1 MQITQSLP
9 VKQITLSIIS
19 PTAPEDRDAVAAWQ
33 QIRQILRQTN
43 ELELPRQSHDDI
55 IAGLRTLRESE

>member
-9 VKQITLSIIS
+9 IKQVTISITS
-19 PTAPEDRDAVAAWQ
+19 PAVPEDMDAVAAWQ
-33 QIRQILRQTN
+33 QIRQILRQAN

-55 IAGLRTLRESE
+55 IAELRTLRESE

>member
-9 VKQITLSIIS
+9 VKQVTRSITS
-19 PTAPEDRDAVAAWQ
+19 PTTPEDRDAVAAWQ
-33 QIRQILRQTN
+33 QIRQILRQAN

-55 IAGLRTLRESE
+55 IAKLRTLRESE